1 MSRKILEIITPSK
14 IGGAE
19 VFVSNFSKYLKDN
32 DLLAGVFCPSERPF
46 LAYVKNNGIIPI
58 SWKTYGKI
66 DFPTIFKFK
75 KIIKSLDAGVV
86 HTHLSTASLL
96 GAIAAKIAGVKSVAH
111 VHGFNSAACFRYS
124 DKIIAVS
131 EAVKN
136 HLVMQNISKDKI
148 EVLYNGIDC
157 EYFSP
162 ADIAKAR
169 EQLELPKDYLIIG
182 VFGRLS
188 AEKGQANAIKL
199 MSEICKINPE
209 TKLLIVGS
217 GKEEAN
223 LKALADDLLPKNCA
237 VFEGFQNDIRDY
249 MAACDVVLIPSIKE
263 GFGLAAVEAMAMGKV
278 VFASKTGGLLEI
290 IEDEESGYLIDFNTQ
305 LKSIADKILNVISD
319 KQNCIKIETQARE
332 RVLKDFNFSIQAQKL
347 CNILA
352 DKDEL

>member
-1 MSRKILEIITPSK
+1 MSKKVLEIITPSK

-19 VFVSNFSKYLKDN
+19 VFVSNFSRYLKDK

-46 LAYVKNNGIIPI
+46 LGYVRNNRIAPV
-58 SWKTYGKI
+58 SWKTYGKF
-66 DFPTIFKFK
+66 DFQTIFRFK

-96 GAIAAKIAGVKSVAH
+96 GAFAANIAGVRSVAH

-157 EYFSP
+157 EHFSP
-162 ADIAKAR
+162 VDSVKSR
-169 EQLELPKDYLIIG
+169 EKLELPRDILIIG

-188 AEKGQANAIKL
+188 AEKGQAYAIKL

-209 TKLLIVGS
+209 AMLLVVGS
-217 GKEEAN
+217 GKDEAN
-223 LKALADDLLPKNCA
+223 LKALANDILPKNCA
-237 VFEGFQNDIRDY
+237 VFAGFQNDIRAY
-249 MAACDVVLIPSIKE
+249 MAACDMVVIPSIKE
-263 GFGLAAVEAMAMGKV
+263 GFGLAAVEAMAMRKV

-290 IEDEESGYLIDFNTQ
+290 IEDEKSGYLIDFKNE
-305 LKSIADKILNVISD
+305 LKSVADKILNILSD
-319 KQNCIKIETQARE
+319 KQNCIKIGFQARE
-332 RVLKDFNFSIQAQKL
+332 RVLKYFNFNIQAQKL
-347 CNILA
+347 YNILA
-352 DKDEL
+352 DKDE